1 MKLLIYGA
9 GVIGS
14 HYAAHLA
21 NANFSVSLLARGK
34 RLAELSRNGLLYN
47 KDGIISSANVTV
59 IEILSPNDYYDY
71 IFLTVREEQLH
82 EALRQLHDNV
92 SSTIVTMVN
101 TIEPYENL
109 ELLCGKGKLL
119 PAFPGAG
126 GGFLDGIL
134 DAGFTPAF
142 IQPTTFGEIDGV
154 YSQRSKVLKK
164 IFKKANISC
173 QVIGNMHMWQICHLA
188 MVVPLADAYYKTSQ
202 PENVGKDKTVVREAA
217 QELSKNFRELHKNK
231 KQIIP
236 FKLNIFRLCPNWI
249 LSLLLAFVYQ
259 SNFADK
265 FMYRHSIN
273 AKSEMQRL
281 HNQLHA
287 YMETK

>member
-14 HYAAHLA
+14 HYAARLTETG
-21 NANFSVSLLARGK
+21 FDVSILARGK
-34 RLAELSRNGLLYN
+34 RLAELYLNGFRYKKGEIVL
-47 KDGIISSANVTV
+47 SSDVTV
-59 IEILSPNDYYDY
+59 IETLNRDDYYDY
-71 IFLTVREEQLH
+71 IFLTVREEQLY
-82 EALRQLHDNV
+82 EALQELHDNV
-92 SSTIVTMVN
+92 SPTIVTMVN
-101 TIEPYENL
+101 TIELYENL

-126 GGFLDGIL
+126 GGFSDGVL
-134 DAGFTPAF
+134 DAEFTPAF

-154 YSQRSKVLKK
+154 YSQRSKILKG

-173 QVIGNMHMWQICHLA
+173 QIVGNMHMWQVCHLA
-188 MVVPLADAYYKTSQ
+188 MVVPLADAYYNTLNPK
-202 PENVGKDKTVVREAA
+202 NVGNDKAVVRVVA
-217 QELSKNFRELHKNK
+217 QELRENFRDLHKNN
-231 KQIIP
+231 KQITP
-236 FKLNIFRLCPNWI
+236 FKLNIFRLCPNR
-249 LSLLLAFVYQ
+249 LLALLLAFVYR

-281 HNQLHA
+281 HKQLYV
-287 YMETK
+287 YMETE